1 MIDRQQV
8 GDVIFAILIAV
19 PAAALAQPDS
29 TTHRRAALHSA
40 EAQKSVVVLASAAD
54 RQVGLFR

>member
-29 TTHRRAALHSA
+29 TTHRQALHSA